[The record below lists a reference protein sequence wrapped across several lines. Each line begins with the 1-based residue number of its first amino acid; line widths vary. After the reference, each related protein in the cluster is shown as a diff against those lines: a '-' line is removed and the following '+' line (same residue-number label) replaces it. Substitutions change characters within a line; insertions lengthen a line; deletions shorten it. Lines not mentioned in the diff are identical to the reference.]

1 MSIKRFKSS
10 EDLIVWSD
18 NTQCY
23 RYEFD
28 ETYHSTDDYIII
40 PVGSLHYPD
49 GVTIH
54 EVDYDTVVNQ
64 RRDYVEKLRDVLE
77 DKGE

>member
-1 MSIKRFKSS
+1 MPINWFSSS

-23 RYEFD
+23 RYELH
-28 ETYHSTDDYIII
+28 EMNHMSDDYIII

-49 GVTIH
+49 GITIH
-54 EVDYDTVVNQ
+54 EVDYDTVINQ
-64 RRDYVEKLRDVLE
+64 RKAYVEKLRDVLE